1 MLRKVPGQHDA
12 ASLRSRIGIG
22 GKFWRMNSVY
32 RRDIDNPRR
41 NGGGSCGAQKR
52 QQPLREKEWR
62 FHVEIDHLV
71 PAGLW
76 VVVDRRAPRGPSIID
91 QYVEPLLRRSD
102 QTGDTLDTV
111 LCAKVAGNGDAFA
124 EFRQLGSRTLAV
136 LRFARGDIDAGDRKS
151 TRLNSS
157 H

>member
-62 FHVEIDHLV
+62 FHVEIDPLV

-91 QYVEPLLRRSD
+91 PYVEPPLRRRAP
-102 QTGDTLDTV
+102 TGDPPDPL
-111 LCAKVAGNGDAFA
+111 LCHTGA
-124 EFRQLGSRTLAV
+124 RQG
-136 LRFARGDIDAGDRKS
+136 
-151 TRLNSS
+151 